1 MKAQTK
7 IKDVIYNDIEDILE
21 EVVPEQPLYYNES
34 RREIINDGIN
44 VFEECS
50 FDPFSCG
57 GER

>member
-1 MKAQTK
+1 MKVQTK

-34 RREIINDGIN
+34 RRETFNEINI
-44 VFEECS
+44 FEECS

>member
-1 MKAQTK
+1 MKAQTE
-7 IKDVIYNDIEDILE
+7 INDVIYNDIEDILE

-34 RREIINDGIN
+34 RREIINEID

-50 FDPFSCG
+50 FDPFNCG